1 MAPAWPGNPPGRRLT
16 MSSREVKVVQHPL
29 AGYLVWAFLFGAL
42 FAWEGLSLA
51 GVGSVPSLSDVFRV
65 IMRYPVGRWALFALW
80 LWAGWH
86 FFVRGWHFLLR
97 A

>member
-1 MAPAWPGNPPGRRLT
+1 MPRY
-16 MSSREVKVVQHPL
+16 
-29 AGYLVWAFLFGAL
+29 AG
-42 FAWEGLSLA
+42 FALA
-51 GVGSVPSLSDVFRV
+51 GVGSLPTLSDVFRV

-80 LWAGWH
+80 LRTGWH